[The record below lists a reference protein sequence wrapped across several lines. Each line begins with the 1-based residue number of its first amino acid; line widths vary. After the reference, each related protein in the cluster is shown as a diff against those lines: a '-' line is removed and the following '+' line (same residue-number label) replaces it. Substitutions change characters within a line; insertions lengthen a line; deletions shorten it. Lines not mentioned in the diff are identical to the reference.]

1 MSDFGSEAEL
11 DWNFSKIGFVQLSKH
26 NVMQLRFYEK
36 KLSVW
41 YKKQN
46 FSSMCHLKVLEKAVP
61 IWPVSGQ
68 GFQNTKW
75 PAVPGQSYILSKF
88 LKSKKPAN
96 LNYHMSIKKS
106 RAILKCL

>member
-11 DWNFSKIGFVQLSKH
+11 DWNFSKIAFVQLLKH
-26 NVMQLRFYEK
+26 NVMQLRIYEK

-41 YKKQN
+41 YINKILAQCAMSFGN
-46 FSSMCHLKVLEKAVP
+46 AVA

-68 GFQNTKW
+68 GFQNAKW
-75 PAVPGQSYILSKF
+75 PVVPGQSYILSKF